1 MRNLKRALSLAL
13 ASVMVISMMV
23 VGAGAASYD
32 EFSDKDEIV
41 NKEAVQMLVELGVI
55 NGKDTGDF
63 DPTGIV
69 TRAEMAKMICVVLN
83 GGKDPSLG
91 TTVTNSYAD
100 TVGHWASGYIEYCT
114 QLGIVAGDGAGNFN
128 PNATVTGSEAA
139 KMLLVAMGYKSEV
152 EGFTGANWS
161 IAVNVRAN
169 QKGLYSDLSISV
181 DAGLTRDDAAQM
193 IYNALDAGVVSYDYT
208 LVTDGS
214 TISSSPTLIDNN
226 NKTLLEDKFNAV
238 KVEGVVVAN
247 EFANLSSNS
256 TNSDYAKG
264 VVGSALDEGKTR
276 LNVTNYEDQGYYTN
290 GNTDFAV
297 STGKDELGRSVVL
310 YVKKNANAAKAEVL
324 GSAITSSDN
333 KVAVDY
339 SSDSVK
345 DVADDNNLTFT
356 SNTKIAYNY
365 ASMETL
371 TADPDDIGASGY
383 EKIVIDT
390 DNDGD
395 VDYVLYNNYQLGK
408 VTKYSTSSDGSITVS
423 LKSGSYTVDDKADVV
438 GFDDVAKDDYV
449 LAAFFGGKLYVEKA
463 ETITGTLE
471 AYKNNSKGVATK
483 LTVDGTDYNVSTV
496 DTYTANDF
504 FAATT
509 QGQDVLLDTE
519 ATFYLDQQGYIV
531 AAGEVAE
538 NAYDYAYVMVKGN
551 DNLSD
556 RVKVALSDG
565 TTGTYEVSSKS
576 SVEFSK
582 IQEGAL
588 YAYSLTSDKQ
598 IKLTKAATDGTA
610 DSAKFEKGKST
621 IELTNP
627 KNVDAKE
634 YANNSTVFFY
644 VDGDDVTVYTGRS
657 SAPSI
662 DSCNGVK
669 LALNKAGTVV
679 AAVFNGVKGTPT
691 VGDHLFVYSLGKTYS
706 DYREANVVLNGK
718 DETETIKV
726 DNGSTLAAD
735 TLYTYSVNAD
745 GYYELTAVTGKDYYV
760 SGTVDHI
767 YSTSIVIDGAEYV
780 TTDKTVVVDND
791 GDPSTPDVA
800 LNGNVNEGSEV
811 QVLLDD
817 DEIVM
822 LVIDKDSNTNNGG
835 SGSHDEYAPTVALAA
850 DNKLNIE
857 YYHGDNEP
865 TSDEVKEMILAQ
877 IDGAE
882 TVAYRGGQ
890 YVVTYDDGTQDKL
903 TPVAT
908 PLYRIT
914 YNDKDYFLADTKT
927 LDVNTGATVLSV
939 ATAENGAVTY
949 TKENT
954 PSDKYTV
961 NKDNKDVVLVDGYK
975 VTDSTSGGIKS
986 ISYETAKG
994 AAITPADDSGKYIA
1008 AGDVVVVE
1016 AAENK
1021 TITATATDK
1030 NNTVLLTT
1038 SDKGE
1043 FTMPESE
1050 VVLTAKTTVTV
1061 TLKGVTEGVFTA
1073 TNGSDKFS
1081 VIIDKTSAQ
1090 AGDTVKVTVE
1100 NLTDMSA
1107 TVTVKLTATNG
1118 STISPN
1124 STTGIEYAAGTL
1136 AGQVRV
1142 FNVTLA
1148 DNATETL
1155 TVSHS

>member
-13 ASVMVISMMV
+13 ASVMVVSMMV

-32 EFSDKDEIV
+32 EFTDKDEIV

-91 TTVTNSYAD
+91 TTVTNTYTD

-114 QLGIVAGDGAGNFN
+114 QLGIVAGDGTGKFN

-152 EGFTGANWS
+152 EGFTGSNWA

-181 DAGLTRDDAAQM
+181 DEGLTRDSAAQM
-193 IYNALDAGVVSYDYT
+193 VYNALDAGVVSYDYT

-264 VVGSALDEGKTR
+264 VVGSAMDEGKTR

-310 YVKKNANAAKAEVL
+310 YVKKNANASKAEVL

-333 KVAVDY
+333 KVVVDY
-339 SSDSVK
+339 TSDSVK
-345 DVADDNNLTFT
+345 DVADDNNLNFT

-371 TADPDDIGASGY
+371 TADPDSIGAAGY
-383 EKIVIDT
+383 EKVIIDT
-390 DNDGD
+390 DSDGD
-395 VDYVLYNNYQLGK
+395 VDYVLYNNYQMGK

-463 ETITGTLE
+463 ETVTGTLE
-471 AYKNNSKGVATK
+471 AYKNDSKGVATK

-598 IKLTKAATDGTA
+598 IKLTAPAGTDADAT
-610 DSAKFEKGKST
+610 AKFEKGKST
-621 IELTNP
+621 ITLGDGT
-627 KNVDAKE
+627 KA

-644 VDGDDVTVYTGRS
+644 VDGSDVSVYTGRS

-662 DSCNGVK
+662 DSCEGVK
-669 LALNKAGTVV
+669 LAMNKAGTVV

-735 TLYTYSVNAD
+735 TLYTYSVNSD
-745 GYYELTAVTGKDYYV
+745 GYYELTAVTGKAYYV

-791 GDPSTPDVA
+791 GNPSTPDVA

-835 SGSHDEYAPTVALAA
+835 SGSHDEYAPTVAL
-850 DNKLNIE
+850 DYKNNKVTIS
-857 YYHGDNEP
+857 YYHKDAEP
-865 TSDEVKEMILAQ
+865 TTDEIKEMILAQ
-877 IDGAE
+877 VDGAE
-882 TVAYRGGQ
+882 SVSYRGGQ
-890 YVVTYDDGTQDKL
+890 FVITYDDGTQDKL
-903 TPVAT
+903 DYDFVS
-908 PLYRIT
+908 LYRIT
-914 YNDKDYFLADTKT
+914 YNSKDNFLAKDET
-927 LDVNTGATVLSV
+927 LTVNTGATVLSV
-939 ATAENGAVTY
+939 ATADDGAVTY
-949 TKENT
+949 TKET
-954 PSDKYTV
+954 TSGDKYTV
-961 NKDNKDVVLVDGYK
+961 TAADVVLVDGYK
-975 VTDSTSGGIKS
+975 VTDNTSSGAKS
-986 ISYETAKG
+986 ISYETANGDK
-994 AAITPADDSGKYIA
+994 ITPADDSGKYIA

-1021 TITATATDK
+1021 TVTATAKDK
-1030 NNTVLLTT
+1030 NNTVLMTT
-1038 SDKGE
+1038 ADKGE

-1050 VVLTAKTTVTV
+1050 VELTAKTTVTV
-1061 TLKGVTEGVFTA
+1061 ELAGLSDGVYTA
-1073 TNGSDKFS
+1073 GSDKFS
-1081 VIIDKTSAQ
+1081 VTIDKTSAQ
-1090 AGDTVKVTVE
+1090 AGDTVKVTVK

-1107 TVTVKLTATNG
+1107 TVTVKLTATNS
-1118 STISPN
+1118 STISPDG
-1124 STTGIEYAAGTL
+1124 STGIEYAAGTL